1 MKVRS
6 YGMLE
11 LTAKKQTIS
20 VTYMGSMSSRV
31 QDVQESLGKLIG
43 KTLAAR
49 FMESSV
55 KAGCANYCLV
65 AELDR
70 AWAPVLF
77 GEIEAV
83 V

>member
-11 LTAKKQTIS
+11 LVAKKQTIS

-31 QDVQESLGKLIG
+31 QDVQESLSKLIG

-49 FMESSV
+49 FMKSSIQS
-55 KAGCANYCLV
+55 GCANYCFV
-65 AELDR
+65 AELPR
-70 AWAPVLF
+70 ANAPVLF
-77 GEIEAV
+77 GEIEAAV
-83 V
+83 